1 MIVPMKHL
9 DLVCLASCREGT
21 LRRLRELGVVHL
33 DLASSSGDAVVNAKA
48 KISDAE
54 KAVRII
60 RKARAGEMCD
70 VRARSV
76 EEVLAIDADRETLKT
91 ERDRLEREIKRY
103 EPFGDFD
110 PVLAQELLSKVKGL
124 TDVVAL
130 PEKLP
135 SMRLSRLR
143 EKYDRVVN
151 RINIDTAKLA
161 ICDDMAILSSF
172 PALAESMAFEQA
184 KELLQDHGAICV
196 ISGWIPVSKLPALMG
211 EVRNAKADLFER
223 ANSLGWGV
231 LVRDPAEGET
241 PPTLIDPPRLFR
253 PVKALFEG
261 LGIAPG
267 YTEAD
272 VSVPFMCYFAIF
284 FAMLV
289 GDGAYGA
296 IFLAATLWG
305 WKKYRAQKGNALMKA
320 WLVMLTVFSSA
331 TVLWGFLSNTW
342 FGAQIPY
349 FNSWPTVKWLADPS
363 YNNMMLL
370 CFTIGVSHLMLARI
384 WNGICKI
391 NDTSAIAEFGWAG
404 ILLFMYFVT
413 NSIVGIF
420 SSIPQV
426 MFYVFGFSLIAVFAF
441 TVKPSELKSR
451 GAELGMLPLNIMSA
465 LGDIIS
471 YVRLFAVGL
480 ASVKVAENFNSMAIG
495 LYSGA
500 DEWWLQAIFAL
511 LMALILVLGHALNL
525 AMAGLSILV
534 HAVRLNTLEF
544 SNHKG
549 ISWAGYAFKPF
560 RKIKEK

>member
-1 MIVPMKHL
+1 MIVSMKHL
-9 DLVCLASCREGT
+9 DLVCLASCREAT
-21 LRRLRELGVVHL
+21 LRRLRALGVVHL
-33 DLASSSGDAVVNAKA
+33 DLVSSSGTAVIDAKA
-48 KISDAE
+48 KLSDAE
-54 KAVRII
+54 RAVRII
-60 RKARAGEMCD
+60 RKARTEEVGD
-70 VRARSV
+70 LRARSV

-91 ERDRLEREIKRY
+91 ERDRLEREIGLY

-110 PVLAQELLSKVKGL
+110 PVLAKELLSKVEGL
-124 TDVVAL
+124 TDVVTL

-143 EKYDRVVN
+143 EKYERVVN

-172 PALAESMAFEQA
+172 PSLADSMAFEQA
-184 KELLQDHGAICV
+184 KELLQDHGAVCV
-196 ISGWIPVSKLPALMG
+196 ISGWVPVTKLTKLME
-211 EVRNAKADLFER
+211 EVRSSKGDLFDR

-241 PPTLIDPPRLFR
+241 PPTLVEPPKLFR

-272 VSVPFMCYFAIF
+272 VSVPFMCYFSLF

-305 WKKYRAQKGNALMKA
+305 WKKYRASKGNALMKS
-320 WLVMLTVFSSA
+320 WLVMLTVFSAS
-331 TVLWGFLSNTW
+331 TVIWGLLSNTW

-391 NDTSAIAEFGWAG
+391 NDTTAIAEFGWAG

-495 LYSGA
+495 LVSGA
-500 DEWWLQAIFAL
+500 DEWWLKAIFSI
-511 LMALILVLGHALNL
+511 LMVLILILGHALNL
-525 AMAGLSILV
+525 VMAGLSILV

-560 RKIKEK
+560 RKTKEK